1 MKATFTLPALII
13 VLSTVAMPTLASNVS
28 ATAFEDIC
36 ADKQTEVRFKI
47 DVGQSTDV
55 FFHKAHYLQLERQDN
70 SFPTTPIFI
79 GALMNAG
86 LNKECAELLLRET
99 PSVEQGTSGL
109 IAKVHFGF
117 DKSSLTPT
125 GKKILA
131 GIVDSIKTSSTPL
144 SITGHTDSVGSH
156 AYNLTLG
163 LKRAESVERYLVD
176 AGSDK
181 KLLKTVSAGETK
193 PVKSNKNAAGR
204 TENRRVELVALPL
217 SDTEK
222 ATK

>member
-1 MKATFTLPALII
+1 MKAFIPLTTIALTLITH
-13 VLSTVAMPTLASNVS
+13 SVS
-28 ATAFEDIC
+28 AKNISTTVFEDIC
-36 ADKQTEVRFKI
+36 SDKNTEVAFRI
-47 DVGQSTDV
+47 DVGQTTDV
-55 FFHKAHYLQLERQDN
+55 FFHRAQHMQIERPMKTHP
-70 SFPTTPIFI
+70 STPLFI
-79 GALMNAG
+79 DALVNAG
-86 LNKECAELLLRET
+86 LNKECAELLVRET
-99 PSVEQGTSGL
+99 PKVQQGKSGL

-163 LKRAESVERYLVD
+163 LKRAESVKGYLVD
-176 AGSDK
+176 AGGDK
-181 KLLKTVSAGETK
+181 KQLKTVSAGETK
-193 PVKSNKNAAGR
+193 PVQSNKTAAGR
-204 TENRRVELVALPL
+204 TENRRVEVVAVPLPV
-217 SDTEK
+217 SPE